1 MRASGQGMDIKL
13 AKSNI
18 RKQVGSGLFSSLIP
32 LAASIAPTI
41 GKTLGLSALSGL
53 ASEGESQIV
62 KAISGNGIPY
72 LVTHDK
78 LHHFAN
84 NSHLLNKRQI
94 EAVAKVHKTD
104 AGPHINALKTQRV
117 GFLGTVLASVGIP
130 MAIDLVEKDDWWRW
144 TKNGKHSY

>member
-62 KAISGNGIPY
+62 KAISGNVFLI
-72 LVTHDK
+72 LLLMTNFIILQTIVTC
-78 LHHFAN
+78 
-84 NSHLLNKRQI
+84 
-94 EAVAKVHKTD
+94 
-104 AGPHINALKTQRV
+104 
-117 GFLGTVLASVGIP
+117 
-130 MAIDLVEKDDWWRW
+130 
-144 TKNGKHSY
+144 

>member
-84 NSHLLNKRQI
+84 NSQKKTTKMRGWGTIRKKNNPFNGVSLL
-94 EAVAKVHKTD
+94 
-104 AGPHINALKTQRV
+104 G
-117 GFLGTVLASVGIP
+117 
-130 MAIDLVEKDDWWRW
+130 AIL
-144 TKNGKHSY
+144 